1 MDPIVFINVS
11 LVIFLDMHCILDKV
25 DELKIEIT
33 SFFLLF

>member
-11 LVIFLDMHCILDKV
+11 SLFYIHCVLDKV

-33 SFFLLF
+33 NFFPLF

>member
-11 LVIFLDMHCILDKV
+11 LVIFFYLHCILDKV
-25 DELKIEIT
+25 DELKTEIT